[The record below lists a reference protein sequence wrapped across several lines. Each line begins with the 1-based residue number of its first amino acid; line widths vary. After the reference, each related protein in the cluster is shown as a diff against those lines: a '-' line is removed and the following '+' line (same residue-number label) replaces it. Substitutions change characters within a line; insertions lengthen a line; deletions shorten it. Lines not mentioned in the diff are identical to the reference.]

1 MLILP
6 PGHGQALTRRRV
18 LTPRERWM
26 IGTVLGALAAV
37 AVVLVIS
44 IATAGKTSAHGC
56 IYATIPG
63 DVGAQEVYQCG
74 AEAIDTCRSTATP
87 GAFTPQSARAV
98 AVECRK
104 AGLTALGSAGTG
116 P

>member
-6 PGHGQALTRRRV
+6 LGHAQAVARRRS
-18 LTPRERWM
+18 LTGRERWM
-26 IGTVLGALAAV
+26 IGAVLGAMAVV

-63 DVGAQEVYQCG
+63 AVGAQEVNECG
-74 AEAIDTCRSTATP
+74 GQARSTCQSTTTP
-87 GAFTPQSARAV
+87 GAYTPQAARSIA
-98 AVECRK
+98 AECRK
-104 AGLTALGSAGTG
+104 AGLPTG
-116 P
+116 R